1 MYLGKA
7 GLLWQVSGGKIIEL
21 HGDWAVID
29 HAINRPQTFSRR
41 DVDPEKITLP
51 GGRAPKR
58 TRPLC
63 GG

>member
-21 HGDWAVID
+21 HRDWAVID
-29 HAINRPQTFSRR
+29 HPVNRPQTFSRR

-51 GGRAPKR
+51 WYL
-58 TRPLC
+58 RPRR
-63 GG
+63 

>member
-21 HGDWAVID
+21 HRDWAVID
-29 HAINRPQTFSRR
+29 RPVHRSQSIFYRR

-51 GGRAPKR
+51 WHLLPRR
-58 TRPLC
+58 
-63 GG
+63 